1 MSDRLSRVFVS
12 RVLVSRVLV
21 SRVCRLAAL
30 LTVPITFT
38 IATSSCAGEDNA
50 DEPSA
55 MTSAAQTDPNDPSWD
70 CYAPEPG
77 HPSPAEKQQFFTR
90 NAPAAQEAER
100 TYGVPAAAILAMAAQ
115 EGGYGFTRI
124 AKYANNTF
132 GYKFTSTSS
141 AGGRGSYTLTCQPD
155 WDVGNRY
162 IAFSSLRDAILFI
175 SYKLANRADYA
186 NYKAA
191 TDRYRS
197 RRAAGGDIA
206 TAVNEWIDGIAD
218 AGYNYDPP
226 TYKRTLKA
234 LLASA
239 SLYAYSASVS
249 VRGTGTTAP
258 SSSSSPSSPSS
269 PSTPS
274 SPPSWISIDAPAS
287 DAYVSGDVALGSS
300 VPSNVTAVRFVS
312 ITTSGSEYTIAT
324 KYGPFTATWA
334 TAGSVPNGTYTLRYE
349 AWNGPTKLAQASRRV
364 HVAN

>member
-12 RVLVSRVLV
+12 RVFV

-38 IATSSCAGEDNA
+38 IATSSCAGEESV

-197 RRAAGGDIA
+197 RRAVGGDIA

-226 TYKRTLKA
+226 AYKRTLKA

-239 SLYAYSASVS
+239 NLYAYSASVS

-258 SSSSSPSSPSS
+258 AASSSPA
-269 PSTPS
+269 
-274 SPPSWISIDAPAS
+274 SWISIDAPAS
-287 DAYVSGDVALGSS
+287 DAYVTGDVTLGSS
-300 VPSNVTAVRFVS
+300 VPSHVTAVRFVS
-312 ITTSGSEYTIAT
+312 ITASGSEYTIAT

-349 AWNGPTKLAQASRRV
+349 AWNGPTKLAEASRRV